1 MAPVTTAQTVS
12 RRRWRYVSKT
22 LHNPPRATER
32 TRIQL
37 CGRLSIELDGVEL
50 SGALRGKQVPL
61 LLAYLVLARDRP
73 VGREELIGALW
84 PDHAPRS
91 QDAALRT
98 LLSRLRSV
106 LGPSV
111 LVGRDELVLE
121 LPEPA
126 WVDIEAASLQ
136 VERADQALQARDPR
150 GAWALAQVPLNIASR
165 GLLPRAQAAW
175 LDGRRRELADIRLR
189 ALEVIGRAGLA
200 MGGTQLGSVQRA
212 ARALISAEPYRE
224 SGYVLLMQSLEM
236 QGNVAEALRVF
247 DQLRTL
253 LRDELGTAPSP
264 DAIAA
269 HEALLRPQVW
279 QPAQA
284 GAEADGGPPDG
295 DSALVEE
302 LESGA
307 AAEAAHAIPLA
318 PELRAL
324 AAPAMIG
331 RVAELEELE
340 RWLSQSDSQYQ
351 LDTRSERVLL
361 ITGDPGVG
369 KSRLLAETASR
380 AHAAGK
386 LVLAG
391 RAPEETLVPFQPFLE
406 ALGHYIATAPLPD
419 LRVHTRVHG
428 AELARLLP
436 DLRRRLPELP
446 PTEAGDSETERYRL
460 FEAVVGLLGDLSA
473 ASPVL
478 IAIDD
483 LHWADRPTLMLL
495 RHLARAPGLGRLS
508 IIGAYRAIERWSE
521 GYSAALANLR
531 HERLLKQVELGGLP
545 ERDTARL
552 VALRVGRSPTADF
565 AQALYAETEG
575 NPFFIEEM
583 LRHLEDSGVEVRNAG
598 AFDLQRFG
606 LPDDVRELISRRLG
620 RLSEDAIEAMRVAA
634 VIGRDFDGALL
645 ETVLE
650 LDEDRFLAALD
661 EALATGLIGESATA
675 PGSYSFAHALIRET
689 LYEGMSTARR
699 VRLHR
704 RVGVALEQ
712 RGGDRN
718 TNALAHHFTRA
729 ASAEDA
735 ERAIR
740 YALAAGE
747 QATAMLAYEQAA
759 EHYARALDVLEQFE
773 PAALARRC
781 EMLLALG
788 DSQSRGGERDRA
800 WPAFREAASLAAQLG
815 DGDALARAAIGASRR
830 YVQPPGI
837 VDEELISMIDKAL
850 AMTSTD
856 PSVTRIRLLS
866 RLCGALYYSAER
878 DRMLTLSADATRL
891 AAALDDPRATALAAA
906 ARRRAYW
913 DPFHLEQRL
922 ADSTQLLRSA
932 LEASDIELSLQG
944 HAWLAVDLLESGDP
958 AGVQAQMEAFSAGAR
973 ELRQPLYLWQ
983 IAIWRAMRALLAGHL
998 STADRLAAEALAA
1011 GLRPERDT
1019 APQYYAIQ
1027 VLAIRREQ
1035 ARMGELESSARD
1047 LVKGNPGRPAWR
1059 AALGILLLETGR
1071 PEEAAAEL
1079 EQLAAHEFADIPKD
1093 GDWLIAMSLTADLA
1107 AGLGDAQ
1114 RAALLYDVLLPYG
1127 DRNIVIGMATVCQG
1141 SVARYLGTLALATGE
1156 RTAAVEHLRRAIEA
1170 NAVLDA
1176 PVQLAHTQLDLAR
1189 ALRTGTEARAMID
1202 SARRTADD
1210 LHLPAVTRRLEQL

>member
-1 MAPVTTAQTVS
+1 MSKP
-12 RRRWRYVSKT
+12 RWRYVSET
-22 LHNPPRATER
+22 LQNPPRATER

-37 CGRLSIELDGVEL
+37 CGRLSIEIDGVEL
-50 SGALRGKQVPL
+50 AGALRGKQVPL
-61 LLAYLVLARDRP
+61 LLAYLVMSRDRP

-84 PDHAPRS
+84 PDDAPRS

-126 WVDIEAASLQ
+126 WVDIEAASLH
-136 VERADQALQARDPR
+136 VERADQALQTGDPR

-175 LDGRRRELADIRLR
+175 LDIRRGELADVRLR

-212 ARALISAEPYRE
+212 ARALITAEPYRE

-247 DQLRTL
+247 DRLRTL

-269 HEALLRPQVW
+269 YEVLLRPRTW
-279 QPAQA
+279 PAV
-284 GAEADGGPPDG
+284 EDDADGGPRNG
-295 DSALVEE
+295 DSSE
-302 LESGA
+302 
-307 AAEAAHAIPLA
+307 AAEAQPAETAGSAQPIPLPA
-318 PELRAL
+318 ELRAL

-340 RWLSQSDSQYQ
+340 RWLSQGGIIDP
-351 LDTRSERVLL
+351 RSERVLL
-361 ITGDPGVG
+361 IAGDPGIG

-380 AHAAGK
+380 AHRAGT

-428 AELARLLP
+428 TELMRLLP
-436 DLRRRLPELP
+436 ELRRRLPELP
-446 PTEAGDSETERYRL
+446 PTEVGDSETERYRL

-473 ASPVL
+473 SMPVL
-478 IAIDD
+478 IVIDD
-483 LHWADRPTLMLL
+483 MHWADRPTLMLL

-508 IIGAYRAIERWSE
+508 IIGAYRAVERWSE

-531 HERLLKQVELGGLP
+531 HERLMKQVELGGLP

-552 VALRVGRSPTADF
+552 VGLRVGRPPTAEF

-583 LRHLEDSGVEVRNAG
+583 LRHLEDSGVEIRSAG

-606 LPDDVRELISRRLG
+606 LPEDVRELISRRLA
-620 RLSEDAIEAMRVAA
+620 RLSEDAFEAMRVAA
-634 VIGRDFDGALL
+634 VIGRDFDGVLL
-645 ETVLE
+645 ETVLA
-650 LDEDRFLAALD
+650 LDENRFLAALD
-661 EALATGLIGESATA
+661 EALATGLAGESATA
-675 PGSYSFAHALIRET
+675 PDSYSFAHALIRET

-699 VRLHR
+699 ARLHR

-712 RGGDRN
+712 QGADHN

-747 QATAMLAYEQAA
+747 QAMTMLAHEQAA

-773 PAALARRC
+773 PTALSRRC
-781 EMLLALG
+781 ELLLALG
-788 DSQSRGGERDRA
+788 EAQSRSGERDRA

-815 DGDALARAAIGASRR
+815 DGEALARSAIGASRR

-837 VDEELISMIDKAL
+837 VDEELISMIDQAL
-850 AMTSTD
+850 AMTSTE
-856 PSVTRIRLLS
+856 PSVMRIRLLS
-866 RLCGALYYSAER
+866 RLCGALYYSSER
-878 DRMLTLSADATRL
+878 HRMLTLSAEATQL
-891 AAALDDPRATALAAA
+891 AAALDDPRAKAFAAA

-913 DPFHLEQRL
+913 DPFHLDQRL
-922 ADSTQLLRSA
+922 ADSTELLQSA
-932 LEASDIELSLQG
+932 LAASDVELSLQG
-944 HAWLAVDLLESGDP
+944 HAWLVVDLLEHGDP
-958 AGVQAQMEAFSAGAR
+958 AGVDAQIDAFIAGAR

-983 IAIWRAMRALLAGHL
+983 VAIWRAMRALLAGHL
-998 STADRLAAEALAA
+998 STADRLAAEALAV
-1011 GLRPERDT
+1011 GIRPERDT

-1027 VLAIRREQ
+1027 VLATRREQ
-1035 ARMGELESSARD
+1035 ARMAELESSVRD
-1047 LVKGNPGRPAWR
+1047 LVKSNPGRPAWR
-1059 AALGILLLETGR
+1059 AGLAILLLDTGR
-1071 PEEAAAEL
+1071 VEEASAEF
-1079 EQLAAHEFADIPKD
+1079 EQLAVRDFSDLPKD
-1093 GDWLIAMSLTADLA
+1093 GDWLIGMTLLADVA
-1107 AGLGDAQ
+1107 AGLGDAP
-1114 RAALLYDVLLPYG
+1114 RARLLYELLLPYRE
-1127 DRNIVIGMATVCQG
+1127 RNVVIGMATVCLG
-1141 SVARYLGTLALATGE
+1141 SVARYVGRLALTIGE
-1156 RTAAVEHLRRAIEA
+1156 RGAALEHLLVAIDA
-1170 NAVLDA
+1170 NTALAA
-1176 PVQLAHTQLDLAR
+1176 PVQLAHTQVDLAR
-1189 ALRTGTEARAMID
+1189 ALGAGPEAMAMVEA
-1202 SARRTADD
+1202 ARRAADD

>member
-1 MAPVTTAQTVS
+1 VS
-12 RRRWRYVSKT
+12 KSRWRYVSKT
-22 LHNPPRATER
+22 LQNPPRATER

-50 SGALRGKQVPL
+50 AGALRGKQVPL
-61 LLAYLVLARDRP
+61 LLAYLVLTRDHP

-126 WVDIEAASLQ
+126 WVDIEAASVH
-136 VERADQALQARDPR
+136 VERADQTLQAGDPR

-165 GLLPRAQAAW
+165 GLLPRVQAAW
-175 LDGRRRELADIRLR
+175 LDGRRRELADVRLR

-269 HEALLRPQVW
+269 HEALLRPHAW
-279 QPAQA
+279 P
-284 GAEADGGPPDG
+284 GAEHDG
-295 DSALVEE
+295 DRGPTNGDWSPAGE
-302 LESGA
+302 
-307 AAEAAHAIPLA
+307 AEAADAAQAAQPIPLPA
-318 PELRAL
+318 ELRAL

-331 RVAELEELE
+331 RVAELEELG
-340 RWLSQSDSQYQ
+340 RWLSQGGIVDP
-351 LDTRSERVLL
+351 RSERVLL

-380 AHAAGK
+380 AHAAGT

-391 RAPEETLVPFQPFLE
+391 RAPEDTLVPFQPFLE
-406 ALGHYIATAPLPD
+406 VLGHYIATAPLPD

-428 AELARLLP
+428 VELGRLLP
-436 DLRRRLPELP
+436 ELRRRVPELP

-473 ASPVL
+473 SMPVL

-508 IIGAYRAIERWSE
+508 IVGAYRAVERWSE

-531 HERLLKQVELGGLP
+531 HERLMKQVELAGLP

-552 VALRVGRSPTADF
+552 VGLRVGRPPTAEF
-565 AQALYAETEG
+565 ARALYAETEG

-583 LRHLEDSGVEVRNAG
+583 LRHLADSGVEVRSAG

-606 LPDDVRELISRRLG
+606 LPDDVRELISRRLA
-620 RLSEDAIEAMRVAA
+620 RLSEDAIETMRVAA

-645 ETVLE
+645 ENVLA

-661 EALATGLIGESATA
+661 EALATGLVGESATA

-699 VRLHR
+699 ARLHR

-712 RGGDRN
+712 QGADHN

-747 QATAMLAYEQAA
+747 QATTMLAHEQAA

-773 PAALARRC
+773 PAALQRRC
-781 EMLLALG
+781 ELLLAVG
-788 DSQSRGGERDRA
+788 EAQSRSGERDRA

-815 DGDALARAAIGASRR
+815 DGGALARSAIGASRR

-837 VDEELISMIDKAL
+837 VDEELITMIDQAL
-850 AMTSTD
+850 AMTSTE
-856 PSVTRIRLLS
+856 PSVMRIRLLS
-866 RLCGALYYSAER
+866 RLCGALYYSSER
-878 DRMLTLSADATRL
+878 DRMETLSAEATEL

-913 DPFHLEQRL
+913 DPFHLDQRL
-922 ADSTQLLRSA
+922 ADATQLLQAA
-932 LEASDIELSLQG
+932 LAASDAELSLQG
-944 HAWLAVDLLESGDP
+944 HAWLVVDLLESGDP
-958 AGVQAQMEAFSAGAR
+958 AGVDAQIDAFIASAR

-983 IAIWRAMRALLAGHL
+983 VAIWRAMRALLAGHL

-1011 GLRPERDT
+1011 GIRPERET

-1027 VLAIRREQ
+1027 VLATRREQ
-1035 ARMGELESSARD
+1035 ARIGELESSARD
-1047 LVKGNPGRPAWR
+1047 LVKSNPGRPAWR
-1059 AALGILLLETGR
+1059 AGLAILLLDTGR
-1071 PEEAAAEL
+1071 VEEASAEF
-1079 EQLAAHEFADIPKD
+1079 EQLAARDFSDVPKD
-1093 GDWLIAMSLTADLA
+1093 ADWLIAMTLLSDLA
-1107 AGLGDAQ
+1107 AGLGDPP
-1114 RAALLYDVLLPYG
+1114 RARLLYELLLPYRE
-1127 DRNIVIGMATVCQG
+1127 RNIVIGMATVCLG
-1141 SVARYLGTLALATGE
+1141 SVARYVGRLALTIGE
-1156 RTAAVEHLRRAIEA
+1156 RTAALEHLRYAIEA
-1170 NAVLDA
+1170 NRALAA
-1176 PVQLAHTQLDLAR
+1176 PVQLAHTQVDLAQ
-1189 ALRTGTEARAMID
+1189 ALGAGPDGLAMAAA
-1202 SARRTADD
+1202 ARRTADD
-1210 LHLPAVTRRLEQL
+1210 LHLPAVTRRLEQI

>member
-1 MAPVTTAQTVS
+1 M
-12 RRRWRYVSKT
+12 
-22 LHNPPRATER
+22 
-32 TRIQL
+32 
-37 CGRLSIELDGVEL
+37 
-50 SGALRGKQVPL
+50 PL

-106 LGPSV
+106 LGPTV

-126 WVDIEAASLQ
+126 WVDVEAASLQ
-136 VERADQALQARDPR
+136 VERADQALRAGDPR

-165 GLLPRAQAAW
+165 GLLPRAQAVW
-175 LDGRRRELADIRLR
+175 LEGRRRDLADIRLR
-189 ALEVIGRAGLA
+189 ALEVIGHAGLA

-212 ARALISAEPYRE
+212 ARALITAEPYRE
-224 SGYVLLMQSLEM
+224 SGYVLLMQSLEV

-253 LRDELGTAPSP
+253 LRDELGTVPSP

-269 HEALLRPQVW
+269 HEALLRHQAWPAVPDAEQQNGGQLDPVSSESQESEPRGEDESVQV
-279 QPAQA
+279 
-284 GAEADGGPPDG
+284 
-295 DSALVEE
+295 
-302 LESGA
+302 
-307 AAEAAHAIPLA
+307 IPLA
-318 PELRAL
+318 AELRAL
-324 AAPAMIG
+324 AVSAMIG

-340 RWLSQSDSQYQ
+340 RWLARSGFQYEA
-351 LDTRSERVLL
+351 DMRSERVLL

-380 AHAAGK
+380 AHAAGT

-428 AELARLLP
+428 AELSRLVP
-436 DLRRRLPELP
+436 ELRRRLPELP
-446 PTEAGDSETERYRL
+446 PTEVGDSETERYRL

-473 ASPVL
+473 SIPVL

-508 IIGAYRAIERWSE
+508 IIGAYRAVERWSE
-521 GYSAALANLR
+521 GYSAALAGLR
-531 HERLLKQVELGGLP
+531 HERLMRQIELAGLP

-552 VALRVGRSPTADF
+552 VGLRVGRPPTAEF

-583 LRHLEDSGVEVRNAG
+583 LRHLEDSGVEVRSAG

-606 LPDDVRELISRRLG
+606 LPDDVRELISRRLA
-620 RLSEDAIEAMRVAA
+620 RLSDDALETMRVAA
-634 VIGRDFDGALL
+634 VIGRDFDGVLL
-645 ETVLE
+645 ETVLA

-661 EALATGLIGESATA
+661 QALATGLVAESATS

-699 VRLHR
+699 SRLHR

-712 RGGDRN
+712 QGTDRN

-747 QATAMLAYEQAA
+747 QATTMLAHEQAA
-759 EHYARALDVLEQFE
+759 EHFARALDVLEQFE
-773 PAALARRC
+773 PAALSRRC
-781 EMLLALG
+781 ELLLALG
-788 DSQSRGGERDRA
+788 EAQSRSGERDRA
-800 WPAFREAASLAAQLG
+800 WPAFREAAALAAQLG
-815 DGDALARAAIGASRR
+815 DGVALAQSAIGASRR
-830 YVQPPGI
+830 YVQPPGMI
-837 VDEELISMIDKAL
+837 DDELISMIDQAL
-850 AMTSTD
+850 AMTSPE
-856 PSVTRIRLLS
+856 PSVMRIRLLS
-866 RLCGALYYSAER
+866 RLCGALYYSPER
-878 DRMLTLSADATRL
+878 DRMFALSAEATEL
-891 AAALDDPRATALAAA
+891 AAALNDPRATALAAA

-913 DPFHLEQRL
+913 DPFHLDQRL

-932 LEASDIELSLQG
+932 LEASDVELSLQG
-944 HAWLAVDLLESGDP
+944 HAWLVVDLLENGDA
-958 AGVQAQMEAFSAGAR
+958 AGVDAQMDAFTSSAR

-983 IAIWRAMRALLAGHL
+983 VAIWRAMRALLAGHL

-1011 GLRPERDT
+1011 GLRPERET

-1027 VLAIRREQ
+1027 VLATRREQ
-1035 ARMGELESSARD
+1035 GRMAELESSARD
-1047 LVKGNPGRPAWR
+1047 LVKGNPARPAWR
-1059 AALGILLLETGR
+1059 TGLAILLLDTGR
-1071 PEEAAAEL
+1071 PEEAAIEF
-1079 EQLAAHEFADIPKD
+1079 EQLAANDFFDLPKD
-1093 GDWLIAMSLTADLA
+1093 GDWLISMTLLADLA
-1107 AGLGDAQ
+1107 AGLRDAP
-1114 RAALLYDVLLPYG
+1114 RARLLYDLLLPYRE
-1127 DRNIVIGMATVCQG
+1127 RNIVIGMATVCLG
-1141 SVARYLGTLALATGE
+1141 SLARYVGRLALAIGE
-1156 RTAAVEHLRRAIEA
+1156 RTAAVEHLQLAIEA
-1170 NAVLDA
+1170 NTALTA
-1176 PVQLAHTQLDLAR
+1176 PVQLAHTQVDLAQ
-1189 ALRTGTEARAMID
+1189 ALGPGPDALAMVEA
-1202 SARRTADD
+1202 ARLTADD